1 MAICSGFSHEKW
13 WFSIVMLVYQRVPT
27 AKVRIISSH
36 ESTVTWV
43 ASWSWSRY
51 RSDSHMGRFCAY
63 KPAMGLIGKVPLWRN
78 DKIRK
83 YIYIWLYMY
92 IYWPDWKKTIYINW
106 PTGPMVR
113 RLKKRCFSS
122 PKFLPAP
129 VRTGG
134 PNFGWTNMAKNP
146 SHSHMRTMVLQ
157 DLPTFARTK
166 STSFV
171 GKDSIDGA
179 YGILYILWFLEVH

>member
-1 MAICSGFSHEKW
+1 MKALWLGLRREADLGTGRIHIWADFVLTNRQWGLLGKYHSDVMTKSGS
-13 WFSIVMLVYQRVPT
+13 
-27 AKVRIISSH
+27 
-36 ESTVTWV
+36 
-43 ASWSWSRY
+43 
-51 RSDSHMGRFCAY
+51 
-63 KPAMGLIGKVPLWRN
+63 
-78 DKIRK
+78 
-83 YIYIWLYMY
+83 IYIWLYMY